1 MFLQGLSMS
10 RCLPLQPDCAGA
22 WLAAAGFVDDQ
33 AGHEV
38 RNIMFDVADPALG
51 SPVNSDARSIVYADE
66 GDPLDRTILALDD
79 LRKPVLVETGG
90 SMLVLSP
97 FGSKVMALG
106 ALMAA
111 LERDLTVAYLE
122 SIGYELESS
131 IPKEIDEPNLVNL
144 WLEGDVYPQLRPEL
158 STEGSVV

>member
-1 MFLQGLSMS
+1 MS

-51 SPVNSDARSIVYADE
+51 SPVNPDARSIVYADE
-66 GDPLDRTILALDD
+66 GDPLDRTILALDN
-79 LRKPVLVETGG
+79 LRKPVFAETGG

-97 FGSKVMALG
+97 LGNEVMALG

-111 LERDLTVAYLE
+111 LERDLPVVYLDRLRAR
-122 SIGYELESS
+122 IFN
-131 IPKEIDEPNLVNL
+131 PKGN
-144 WLEGDVYPQLRPEL
+144 R
-158 STEGSVV
+158 